1 MHFTLQSRPDVGSY
15 GTCHTQI
22 CLANE
27 ILLSSPFFYF
37 CSWAQSAPLAERL
50 QRFRQRQQRYN
61 SAEIDDNDLSA
72 EQITFTNLHRRSQNN
87 QQQPGR
93 GAAHGAAV
101 DAVTRCS
108 TDALDESQPAQ
119 QSDGDGDG
127 KGNGNGRGNAEE
139 ATPRRRVL
147 IKRRIVR
154 STRARSVGER
164 QTSNS
169 TCRSEPSQNSRPDW
183 LSRLWQF
190 CTFASEQNSAAA
202 AEATLTTGK
211 QSLNR
216 QTQLNLQPQAKPLPQ
231 SQSQSHSQ
239 PDPYINPI
247 MAVLRTMKLKER
259 LAISLGATLVLLTL
273 LLIVDV
279 QMDFGVANRHLLQQ
293 QQQHEQQHQRLR
305 YGNNNDYNEV
315 GQAGG
320 GGGGLLHE
328 FKRKFLQ
335 KR

>member
-1 MHFTLQSRPDVGSY
+1 M
-15 GTCHTQI
+15 
-22 CLANE
+22 
-27 ILLSSPFFYF
+27 
-37 CSWAQSAPLAERL
+37 AERL

-61 SAEIDDNDLSA
+61 SAEIDDSDLSA
-72 EQITFTNLHRRSQNN
+72 EQITFANLHRRSQNN
-87 QQQPGR
+87 QREPSG
-93 GAAHGAAV
+93 GAHHGAAV

-108 TDALDESQPAQ
+108 TDALDEPQAAAQ
-119 QSDGDGDG
+119 QSDA
-127 KGNGNGRGNAEE
+127 GNAEE

-147 IKRRIVR
+147 IRVLVR
-154 STRARSVGER
+154 SSRARNVGER
-164 QTSNS
+164 GTTPSNS
-169 TCRSEPSQNSRPDW
+169 ACRSEPSQSSHLDW
-183 LSRLWQF
+183 LSRLRQF
-190 CTFASEQNSAAA
+190 CTGSASEQQNIHS
-202 AEATLTTGK
+202 TSK

-216 QTQLNLQPQAKPLPQ
+216 QASLNPPPP
-231 SQSQSHSQ
+231 
-239 PDPYINPI
+239 PDPDINPI

-293 QQQHEQQHQRLR
+293 QQQQQHQKLR

-315 GQAGG
+315 GPAG

>member
-1 MHFTLQSRPDVGSY
+1 M
-15 GTCHTQI
+15 
-22 CLANE
+22 
-27 ILLSSPFFYF
+27 
-37 CSWAQSAPLAERL
+37 AERL

-61 SAEIDDNDLSA
+61 SAEIDESDLSA
-72 EQITFTNLHRRSQNN
+72 EQITFANLHRRSQNN
-87 QQQPGR
+87 QREPS
-93 GAAHGAAV
+93 GAAHHGAAV

-108 TDALDESQPAQ
+108 TDALDEPLAAAQ
-119 QSDGDGDG
+119 QSDA
-127 KGNGNGRGNAEE
+127 GNAEE

-154 STRARSVGER
+154 SSRSRNVGER
-164 QTSNS
+164 RTTPSNS
-169 TCRSEPSQNSRPDW
+169 ACRSEPSQSSHLDW
-183 LSRLWQF
+183 LSRLRQY
-190 CTFASEQNSAAA
+190 CIGSASKEQIIHS
-202 AEATLTTGK
+202 TSK

-216 QTQLNLQPQAKPLPQ
+216 QANLNPPPP
-231 SQSQSHSQ
+231 
-239 PDPYINPI
+239 PDPEINPI

-293 QQQHEQQHQRLR
+293 QQQQQQHHKLR
-305 YGNNNDYNEV
+305 YGNNNDYNE
-315 GQAGG
+315 GGPAG